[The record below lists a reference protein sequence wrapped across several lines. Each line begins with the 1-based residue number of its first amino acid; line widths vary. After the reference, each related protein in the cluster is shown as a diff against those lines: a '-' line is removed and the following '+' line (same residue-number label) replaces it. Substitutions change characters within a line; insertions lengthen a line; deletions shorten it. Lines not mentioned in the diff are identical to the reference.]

1 MPPVIDS
8 DECVPCNICI
18 EVCPE
23 DVFFGS
29 RQDAVP
35 QLAYPDECYHCAACV
50 IDCPTGGIS
59 LYIPLPLRL

>member
-8 DECVPCNICI
+8 GKCLPCKICV

-29 RQDAVP
+29 RKNEVP
-35 QLAYPDECYHCAACV
+35 QVTYPDECYHCAACV
-50 IDCPTGGIS
+50 MDCPTGGIS
-59 LYIPLPLRL
+59 LYLPLPLRL